1 MSVSYDVFT
10 ADFLDKIKDYELLS
24 VPFPD
29 NQAIVDG
36 YARRACSRFNK
47 ICAYD
52 LVTKDESDE
61 SGRTLAADIPETD
74 LDEIVDIVS
83 EGMTVQWLKPYFYQ
97 SDNYIN
103 LLNTTDFYAYSPAEL
118 LYRITSAYKTSKRD
132 FNTMMREY
140 SYRHADLT
148 DLHS

>member
-1 MSVSYDVFT
+1 MSVSYDVFIEE
-10 ADFLDKIKDYELLS
+10 FLGKVKDYELLD
-24 VPFPD
+24 VPMPER
-29 NQAIVDG
+29 QEVVDG
-36 YARRACSRFNK
+36 YARRACARFDK

-52 LVTKDESDE
+52 LVTKDKSDD
-61 SGRTLAADIPETD
+61 SGRTIAADIPETD
-74 LDEIVDIVS
+74 LDEISDIIS

-97 SDNYIN
+97 ADNYANI
-103 LLNTTDFYAYSPAEL
+103 LNTTDFYAYSPAEL
-118 LYRITSAYKTSKRD
+118 LYRITNAYKASKRD